1 MNIQL
6 VESLATII
14 NALSVEERQLLQKK
28 VKINGEISQ
37 IPANINVDQSAQD
50 WIEKL
55 QNWSISHRQNTPL
68 LSDEAVS
75 RQGIF
80 DTLRSEDTEI
90 LRTGLV

>member
-14 NALSVEERQLLQKK
+14 NTLSVEERQLLQKK
-28 VKINGEISQ
+28 VKINGEMS
-37 IPANINVDQSAQD
+37 PANITVDHQSAQD

-55 QNWSISHRQNTPL
+55 QNWSMSHRQNTPL

-75 RQGIF
+75 RQGIYEEH
-80 DTLRSEDTEI
+80 TR
-90 LRTGLV
+90 

>member
-14 NALSVEERQLLQKK
+14 NTLSVEERQLLQKK
-28 VKINGEISQ
+28 VKINGEISP
-37 IPANINVDQSAQD
+37 ILANITVDQSAQD

-55 QNWSISHRQNTPL
+55 QNWSMSHRQNTPL

-75 RQGIF
+75 RQGIY
-80 DTLRSEDTEI
+80 EEY
-90 LRTGLV
+90 

>member
-6 VESLATII
+6 VESLVTII

-28 VKINGEISQ
+28 VKINGEMS
-37 IPANINVDQSAQD
+37 PANINVDQSAQD

-75 RQGIF
+75 RQGIYEE
-80 DTLRSEDTEI
+80 R
-90 LRTGLV
+90 RR